1 MTQPPSPDPNGPRE
15 GAGPPGSAAPD
26 LTKYPAASPQGTA
39 PTPAP
44 QGYGPPGYPPAP
56 QGYGPPGFP
65 PSSPQ
70 GYGPPGYPPAPQG
83 YGAPGY
89 PPSSPLVGPY
99 SPLVGRPLT
108 QDEKTW
114 GMLAHLGG
122 LFLGFIAPL
131 VVLLVK
137 GTESPYTRAQAVE
150 ALNFQITLAI
160 AYLVAFI
167 SFIVLIGFVLLPLV
181 AIGHIVFG
189 IMASVASGRGELYR
203 YPLNVRLVS

>member
-1 MTQPPSPDPNGPRE
+1 MGTTLDLGRASLYGAPLTQPPSPDPTGPRE
-15 GAGPPGSAAPD
+15 GGGPPGPATPD

-44 QGYGPPGYPPAP
+44 QGYGPPGYPAP
-56 QGYGPPGFP
+56 PPGYGP
-65 PSSPQ
+65 
-70 GYGPPGYPPAPQG
+70 
-83 YGAPGY
+83 PGY

-122 LFLGFIAPL
+122 LFLGFVAPL
-131 VVLLVK
+131 VVLLGK

-160 AYLVAFI
+160 AYVVAFI
-167 SFIVLIGFVLLPLV
+167 SIIVLVGVVLLPLV
-181 AIGHIVFG
+181 AIGHVVFG
-189 IMASVASGRGELYR
+189 ILASVAAGRGELYR
-203 YPLNVRLVS
+203 YPLNLRPVS

>member
-56 QGYGPPGFP
+56 QGYGP
-65 PSSPQ
+65 
-70 GYGPPGYPPAPQG
+70 
-83 YGAPGY
+83 PGY

>member
-1 MTQPPSPDPNGPRE
+1 MNQPPSPDPTGPRE
-15 GAGPPGSAAPD
+15 GGGPPGSAAPD
-26 LTKYPAASPQGTA
+26 LTKYPSASPQGTGY
-39 PTPAP
+39 PPAP
-44 QGYGPPGYPPAP
+44 QGYGPPGYPPA
-56 QGYGPPGFP
+56 QH
-65 PSSPQ
+65 
-70 GYGPPGYPPAPQG
+70 GYGPPGYPPAPAPQG
-83 YGAPGY
+83 YGPPGY

-160 AYLVAFI
+160 AYLAAFI
-167 SFIVLIGFVLLPLV
+167 SFIVLIGIVLLPLV
-181 AIGHIVFG
+181 LIGHVVLG
-189 IMASVASGRGELYR
+189 ILASVAASRGELYR
-203 YPLNVRLVS
+203 YPLNLRMVS

>member
-1 MTQPPSPDPNGPRE
+1 MTQPPSPDPTGPRE
-15 GAGPPGSAAPD
+15 SGGPPGSAAPD
-26 LTKYPAASPQGTA
+26 LTKRTDPPSQGTA
-39 PTPAP
+39 SPPTPQGYQPAGFAPTP

-56 QGYGPPGFP
+56 QGYQPAGFAP
-65 PSSPQ
+65 TPQ
-70 GYGPPGYPPAPQG
+70 GYGPPGYPPP
-83 YGAPGY
+83 
-89 PPSSPLVGPY
+89 SPLVGPY

-114 GMLAHLGG
+114 GLLAHLGG

-131 VVLLVK
+131 IVLLAK

-160 AYLVAFI
+160 AYLVAII
-167 SFIVLIGFVLLPLV
+167 SLIVLIGFVLLPLV
-181 AIGHIVFG
+181 AIGHVVFG
-189 IMASVASGRGELYR
+189 ILASVASSRGELYR

>member
-1 MTQPPSPDPNGPRE
+1 MTQPPSPDPTGPRE
-15 GAGPPGSAAPD
+15 GGGPPGPGTPD
-26 LTKYPAASPQGTA
+26 LTKYPAAPPGYG
-39 PTPAP
+39 PPGYPPAP

-56 QGYGPPGFP
+56 QGYGPPG
-65 PSSPQ
+65 
-70 GYGPPGYPPAPQG
+70 YPPP
-83 YGAPGY
+83 
-89 PPSSPLVGPY
+89 SPLVGPY

-122 LFLGFIAPL
+122 LFLGFVAPL

-160 AYLVAFI
+160 AYVVAFI
-167 SFIVLIGFVLLPLV
+167 SIIVLVGVVLLPLV
-181 AIGHIVFG
+181 AIGHVVFG
-189 IMASVASGRGELYR
+189 ILASVAAGRGELYR
-203 YPLNVRLVS
+203 YPLNLRLVS